1 MIDRKSLKTQESRS
15 SIITKPTTKASYFDK
30 IAISFKNHQDS
41 LTSFTRYNIISRY
54 LMGNSSSN
62 SLHINLNESS
72 LIVAGSTLSGTISAV
87 VPPGGNASSIGL
99 SLYLIGKEDVCVRYN
114 HTIRYTDSDGNSQ
127 TRTEHKYSYSKRD
140 IVRTVIPLL
149 STESSSAE
157 FQAGGQYAVPF
168 QVQIPDNV
176 PSSMMHGADGGHCN
190 IVYKLKAEAKGGMFN
205 PKQEL
210 PLTIVAK
217 PPSSS
222 PVPNLV
228 TPVSTDIKLCCC
240 IHKGTITIAANV
252 DDTRVGGGEILS
264 VDFGCKNEASADL
277 KNVIATIKQE
287 VRWSSHGHS
296 SYTHQAITQNN
307 FSLTDEMRA
316 RSKSQLRQI
325 NSDMDSGMRS
335 RGMSDDMYREILAA
349 VRDGSNKV
357 RLLIPFN
364 ACSTYQGS
372 LIEVQHYLTIEANT
386 GFGSTNPKIRI
397 PLQIVTPEDR
407 GSPDT
412 STTPS
417 PANVTPLS
425 GDWTTIQADTG
436 GGGFT
441 SYGGDVVDG
450 EGEITIDSF
459 DLPTNIGGPT
469 EYSLPSLLREIK
481 GSMSVKSK
489 LEEMIRDD
497 EWKPVLSAL
506 QPQDV
511 VAIIKQVTLEFDQAD
526 VTILVASVVDNFTC
540 AYTVTIL
547 RSVSDWM
554 RIQFVQKLISVCTDL
569 RENQSLIVN
578 ELSDWERVSTELDF
592 ADALKDCGGVPL
604 P

>member
-1 MIDRKSLKTQESRS
+1 
-15 SIITKPTTKASYFDK
+15 
-30 IAISFKNHQDS
+30 
-41 LTSFTRYNIISRY
+41 
-54 LMGNSSSN
+54 MGNSSSN
-62 SLHINLNESS
+62 SLHINLNESGP
-72 LIVAGSTLSGTISAV
+72 IVAGSTLSGTISAV
-87 VPPGGNASSIGL
+87 VPRGSNTSSIGL
-99 SLYLIGKEDVCVRYN
+99 SLYLIGKEDVCVP
-114 HTIRYTDSDGNSQ
+114 YTSTGASGSGN
-127 TRTEHKYSYSKRD
+127 TTYYSYSKRD

-149 STESSSAE
+149 SPESSSVE

-176 PSSMMHGADGGHCN
+176 PSSMICGVDGGYCN
-190 IVYKLKAEAKGGMFN
+190 IVYKLKAEVKGGMFKN
-205 PKQEL
+205 L

-228 TPVSTDIKLCCC
+228 TPVSTNIKVCCC

-252 DDTRVGGGEILS
+252 DDTRVGGGEIVS
-264 VDFGCKNEASADL
+264 VDIGCKNEASADL
-277 KNVIATIKQE
+277 ENVIATIKE
-287 VRWSSHGHS
+287 KVRWSSHGHIS
-296 SYTHQAITQNN
+296 GYTQVIVQNK

-325 NSDMDSGMRS
+325 KSEKNSGMRS

-592 ADALKDCGGVPL
+592 ADTLKCV
-604 P
+604 